1 MAPIDRGM
9 IRSTAWWRRGQ
20 GSVAWSACLLVS
32 VVGGFTMRGSRGYA
46 EDLPTGPRAEAWR
59 RVDEALNEGKP
70 KTAAEALAGVEQ
82 AAMAD
87 RAWAEVARAIATR
100 ILTETGDRAPDDPE
114 RLVRLAAA
122 IDMAP
127 PETRPVLDAIQ
138 ANWTWGYFEMN
149 RWRFQQRTAG
159 GADAA
164 ELARIAEWDLPT
176 VVGEIRRRF
185 AAAVD
190 GGAALQKLPVGE
202 WAAILTKGTMPD
214 AYRPTVW
221 DVVIRDAIE
230 FAASGERGLADPED
244 AFELSAT
251 SPALGTADEFR
262 AWKPAD
268 DAGVTDTDSPV
279 LQAAALYRS
288 LLDFHAT
295 DADRTAFLAADLD
308 RILWAA
314 DAAVDAGDVTVTDRK
329 TDAIEAFLARAGDHE
344 IAAQAAHALAEIA
357 REHDDLVE
365 ARAIAVRALEKH
377 PDSVGGRLCRN
388 LVKEIDAKDLSL
400 ATERAWAAPWPVVRV
415 TYRNL
420 AKVHLKLAKAD
431 WPARLKAGKPHGGWL
446 DDEDRATIPGLPAI
460 KTAAIDLP
468 ATPDFRSRHH
478 DVPITVFEPKSLE
491 PGAYW
496 VIASHD
502 PGFGD
507 TDNVVQATLVWVTRL
522 AIVSSQGEPQAAK
535 GEPLV
540 GHVVDIASGEPVA
553 GATVT
558 MVVRGERGNPPAF
571 LEQGSTTTDADGRY
585 ALSAVQGREYLLLAK
600 ATVEGVTQTVPSD
613 SAHVW
618 RHDQEHRGT
627 SIVIVT
633 DRGIHRPGQTVF
645 YKGIAGSFDHD
656 RRDYHALEKRAIT
669 ITLRDANGR
678 EVAKA
683 EHVTNAVGSF
693 HGSFSIATGALPGQ
707 WMLLAEAEGF
717 HGGVGVRVEEY
728 KRPKFQ
734 VELAPPT
741 AAVRLGEAVA
751 LSGTATTY
759 TGLPVAGAKVA
770 WRVERRMRLPFWCRW
785 CFPWLPFD
793 DEGRKIARG
802 TELTAADGTFT
813 IRFPAVP
820 DRSVP
825 KAALP
830 VFTYEVVADVTDTG
844 GETRSDT
851 RNVAA
856 GYTDVEAAIERS
868 DWQAVQADV
877 KDDRGQPAAAV
888 MLTLVTRSLDGEP
901 RAAAGTLA
909 IHALVQPTAV
919 DRGDILGDQQP
930 PTPARPFGTARKAKA
945 AAAAGDLRPRPTS
958 KPTDPETWELGDAVV
973 TRDAATDPKTGK
985 VEVKVTLPAGIYR
998 AVFSIPGT
1006 GGAPDVR
1013 SESTFT
1019 VLDPAADRCR
1029 VKRPFAMAA
1038 EKDSV
1043 EAGREFQAIIGTGYD
1058 RGRVL
1063 VEISRAG
1070 RVLKRFWTEP
1080 GRTQWPVQVAVADE
1094 DRGGFTLTAWIVRDG
1109 RLHRE
1114 QRVVQVPWTN
1124 KKLAITWERF
1134 TRRVEPAT
1142 KEIWRAKI
1150 TSVADP
1156 LAGPETPA
1164 VAEFLALA
1172 YDQSLDA
1179 LAEHPF
1185 SLAGLQGLFRSESG
1199 AGNVAFTNAANGFN
1213 GLRGNWNLTVEG
1225 VEISY
1230 RQLLAAFGS
1239 PSRGGLLRG
1248 GPGGGGMRFSRM
1260 RRGDEAMMMADAVPA
1275 AAAAGA
1281 MPMEMRTGAL
1291 RKDTNAALATADRLG
1306 ADGRPPADSDSGPGR
1321 DAPPPPR
1328 TNLAETAFFLPTL
1341 VSGSDGVVTIEFT
1354 LPDTLT
1360 TWQFK
1365 GLAHDAGLRS
1375 GTLVDECVSAK
1386 DLMVEPLVPRFLR
1399 EGDVVQIPV
1408 KVSNTSTGRFAGAV
1422 SFALADARTGDS
1434 RDALLDGPRQQAFD
1448 LAAGESRPVVFTVKV
1463 ADGTDVLRYTAT
1475 GATTSA
1481 AKRAADG
1488 EEALVPVLPRRVPVT
1503 ETVPITIR
1511 GPGER
1516 RVKLDRLLQS
1526 AGTEI
1531 RSESFVVQAASNPAW
1546 YGVLAL
1552 PSLMEENDESIE
1564 TLFARLYAN
1573 AYARHVATA
1582 DPRIAKVFE
1591 QWKGTDALASPLE
1604 KNAELVKTLLAETPW
1619 VRDAVDEREARARI
1633 GLLFDATRAENEV
1646 RAGFER
1652 LESLRN
1658 GDGGWPWFPGGRS
1671 CDPVTLA
1678 IIAGFGRLRANGV
1691 AIDVQPALAAL
1702 PWLDGRLVEERRR
1715 AKGIEDPV
1723 LTPTGAYALFARSF
1737 FKADAPPEGEAADA
1751 IRWGLAVG
1759 KKSWMKLG
1767 RRSQGHVALA
1777 LHRDGDRDAARSI
1790 VDSLKQR
1797 AVDADVKPGTEKASW
1812 QGMWWRDQHP
1822 AWWSWAMAPIET
1834 QAVMI
1839 EAFDEITGD
1848 ADSVEAMKAWL
1859 LSQKRTSR
1867 WPGSMATADA
1877 VGALLGRGKDLL
1889 GARELVTVTVGGEAV
1904 RPEKV
1909 EAGTGFFEERFVRR
1923 EIAPAMGEVVM
1934 KKPDAGLAWGGVHW
1948 QYLDDIANVPAA
1960 GREELA
1966 IEKQLFV
1973 KRFTKAGPV
1982 LEPALVVEPGDEL
1995 VVRLVVTSDRDY
2007 EYLELADHRPSL
2019 TEPVDVLSG
2028 WRFGDGAAWYLA
2040 VRDASTQFFF
2050 ERLPRGTHVFEY
2062 SLRAAHRGTASS
2074 GFARIQ
2080 SRYAPE
2086 FSAHSAAVP
2095 LEVK

>member
-1 MAPIDRGM
+1 MNTTTHGRPLCRL
-9 IRSTAWWRRGQ
+9 RSTPRVSYRIFFIVPILG
-20 GSVAWSACLLVS
+20 VLLVNERS
-32 VVGGFTMRGSRGYA
+32 AHA
-46 EDLPTGPRAEAWR
+46 EELPTGPRAEAWK
-59 RVDEALNEGKP
+59 RVEDALNEGKP

-82 AAMAD
+82 AAVAD
-87 RAWAEVARAIATR
+87 KAWDEVARAIATR
-100 ILTETGDRAPDDPE
+100 VLTETGDRPPEDPE

-122 IDMAP
+122 IETAP
-127 PETRPVLDAIQ
+127 PETRPVLEAIR
-138 ANWTWGYFEMN
+138 ANWTWGYFQLN

-159 GADAA
+159 GAEAS
-164 ELARIAEWDLPT
+164 ELARIGEWDLPT
-176 VVGEIRRRF
+176 IVSEIRKRF

-190 GGAALQKLPVGE
+190 GGGALQKLPVGE
-202 WAAILTKGTMPD
+202 WKALLTKGTMPD
-214 AYRPTVW
+214 AYRPAVW
-221 DVVIRDAIE
+221 DVVIHDAIA

-251 SPALGTADEFR
+251 SPALGSPDEFR
-262 AWKPAD
+262 AWMPGD
-268 DAGVTDTDSPV
+268 DAGVTDADSPI

-288 LLDFHAT
+288 LLDFHAA

-314 DAAVDAGDVTVTDRK
+314 GSAVDAGDVTVTDRK
-329 TDAIEAFLARAGDHE
+329 TDAIEGFLGRAGDHE

-365 ARAIAVRALEKH
+365 ARAIAARAMEKH
-377 PDSVGGRLCRN
+377 PTSVGGQLCRN
-388 LVKEIDAKDLSL
+388 LVKEIDAKELSL

-420 AKVHLKLAKAD
+420 TKVHLRLAKAD
-431 WPARLKAGKPHGGWL
+431 WPARLKAGKPNPAWL
-446 DDEDRATIPGLPAI
+446 DDADRAAILALPAV
-460 KTAAIDLP
+460 KTAAVDLP
-468 ATPDFRSRHH
+468 ATPEYRSRHH
-478 DVPITVFEPKSLE
+478 DVSVAVFEPESLE

-502 PGFGD
+502 PSFSD
-507 TDNVVQATLVWVTRL
+507 MNNVVQATLVWVTRL
-522 AIVSSQGEPQAAK
+522 AIVSSHGQRTAA
-535 GEPLV
+535 LA

-553 GATVT
+553 GATVKAF
-558 MVVRGERGNPPAF
+558 VRQQRLDPAGFVERGSA
-571 LEQGSTTTDADGRY
+571 TTDADGRY
-585 ALSAVQGREYLLLAK
+585 ELTAEQGRELLLVAK
-600 ATVEGVTQTVPSD
+600 ATLAGKTHTAATEST
-613 SAHVW
+613 HVW
-618 RHDQEHRGT
+618 QRDQESRGT
-627 SIVIVT
+627 AIVLVT

-656 RRDYHALEKRAIT
+656 RRDYHALAKRPT
-669 ITLRDANGR
+669 TVTLRDANGR
-678 EVAKA
+678 EIAKA
-683 EHVTNAVGSF
+683 EHTTNEFGSF
-693 HGSFSIATGALPGQ
+693 HGSFPIATGALPGQ
-707 WMLLAEAEGF
+707 WMLLAETEGF
-717 HGGVGVRVEEY
+717 NGGVAVRVEEY

-734 VELAPPT
+734 VDLAVPKD
-741 AAVRLGEAVA
+741 AVRLDEAVA

-785 CFPWLPFD
+785 CFPWLPFG
-793 DEGRKIARG
+793 DEARKIARG
-802 TELTAADGTFT
+802 TEVTGADGTFT

-820 DRSVP
+820 DRGVP

-830 VFTYEVVADVTDTG
+830 VFTYEVVADVTDPS
-844 GETRSDT
+844 GETRSDSRT
-851 RNVAA
+851 VAA
-856 GYTDVEAAIERS
+856 GYTEVEATIERS
-868 DWQAVQADV
+868 DWQAVAADV
-877 KDDRGQPAAAV
+877 KDDRGRRAATV
-888 MLTLVTRSLDGEP
+888 KLTLATTSLDREP
-901 RAAAGTLA
+901 RPASGTLA
-909 IHALVQPTAV
+909 IHALVQPAEV
-919 DRGDILGDQQP
+919 DRGDVLGDPQP
-930 PTPARPFGTARKAKA
+930 LTPARPFGTARKAKA
-945 AAAAGDLRPRPTS
+945 AASVGGVRPQPTP
-958 KPTDPETWELGDAVV
+958 KPADPDTWELGEAIVS
-973 TRDAATDPKTGK
+973 RDTTPDPQTGK
-985 VEVKVTLPAGIYR
+985 VEVTATLPVGIYR
-998 AVFSIPGT
+998 AVFRIPGQ

-1013 SESTFT
+1013 TESTLT
-1019 VLDPAADRCR
+1019 VIDPAADRYP
-1029 VKRPFAMAA
+1029 VKQPFAMAA
-1038 EKDSV
+1038 ETDSV
-1043 EAGREFQAIIGTGYD
+1043 EAGREFQAIIGTGYN
-1058 RGRVL
+1058 RGRAL

-1070 RVLKRFWTEP
+1070 RVLKRFWTAP
-1080 GRTQWPVQVAVADE
+1080 GRTQWPVSVAVGDE

-1114 QRVVQVPWTN
+1114 QKTVQVPWTN
-1124 KKLAITWERF
+1124 KKLNVTWERF
-1134 TRRVEPAT
+1134 TRKIEPAS
-1142 KEIWRAKI
+1142 KEVWRAKI
-1150 TSVADP
+1150 TTIADP
-1156 LAGPETPA
+1156 LAVPEAPA
-1164 VAEFLALA
+1164 VAEFLALL

-1179 LAEHPF
+1179 LAEHQWP
-1185 SLAGLQGLFRSESG
+1185 SAALQGLFRSEWG
-1199 AGNVAFTNAANGFN
+1199 AADVAFTNGPNQFN
-1213 GLRGNWNLTVEG
+1213 GVRGNWDEVLEAP
-1225 VEISY
+1225 EITY
-1230 RQLLAAFGS
+1230 RELRDPFG
-1239 PSRGGLLRG
+1239 PPHRGGWAM
-1248 GPGGGGMRFSRM
+1248 GGGGMRFSRM
-1260 RRGDEAMMMADAVPA
+1260 RRGPEAMMMADAMPA
-1275 AAAAGA
+1275 APAGA
-1281 MPMEMRTGAL
+1281 MPMEMLNLAL
-1291 RKDTNAALATADRLG
+1291 RKDTNADFETADRLG
-1306 ADGRPPADSDSGPGR
+1306 EEGRPPADSGSGPGR

-1341 VSGSDGVVTIEFT
+1341 VSGSDGIVTIEFT

-1365 GLAHDAGLRS
+1365 GLAHDAALRS
-1375 GTLVDECVSAK
+1375 GTLVDACVSAK
-1386 DLMVEPLVPRFLR
+1386 DLMVEPLMPRFLR

-1408 KVSNTSTGRFAGAV
+1408 KVSNTSAGRLAGDV
-1422 SFALADARTGDS
+1422 RFALADARTGDS
-1434 RDALLDGPRQQAFD
+1434 RDALLEGPRQQAFD
-1448 LAAGESRPVVFTVKV
+1448 LAAGESKPVVFTVKV

-1475 GATTSA
+1475 GATTSS

-1488 EEALVPVLPRRVPVT
+1488 EEALVVVLPRRVPVT
-1503 ETVPITIR
+1503 DTVPITIR

-1516 RVKLDRLLQS
+1516 RVKLGRLLES

-1552 PSLMEENDESIE
+1552 PCLMEENDESIE

-1582 DPRIAKVFE
+1582 DPRIAKIFE
-1591 QWKGTDALASPLE
+1591 QWKGTDALTSPLE
-1604 KNAELVKTLLAETPW
+1604 KNTDLVKTLLAETPW

-1633 GLLFDATRAENEV
+1633 GLLFDSTRAENEV
-1646 RAGFER
+1646 RAAFER

-1678 IIAGFGRLRANGV
+1678 IIAGFGRLRATGV
-1691 AIDVQPALAAL
+1691 AIDIQPAVAAL
-1702 PWLDGRLVEERRR
+1702 PWLDGRLIEERRR
-1715 AKGIEDPV
+1715 AKEIEDPV

-1737 FKADAPPEGEAADA
+1737 FQTDAPAENEAAEA
-1751 IRWGLAVG
+1751 VRWGLDVG
-1759 KKSWMKLG
+1759 RKTWMKLG

-1777 LHRDGDRDAARSI
+1777 LHRSGDREAARSI
-1790 VDSLKQR
+1790 IDSLKQR
-1797 AVDADVKPGTEKASW
+1797 AVDADVKPGTEKDSW
-1812 QGMWWRDQHP
+1812 QGMWWRDEHP
-1822 AWWSWAMAPIET
+1822 AWWSWATAPIET

-1848 ADSVEAMKAWL
+1848 AAAVEAMKAWL

-1877 VGALLGRGKDLL
+1877 VGALLGRGTDLL
-1889 GARELVTVTVGGEAV
+1889 GSSNLVTVTVGGEAV
-1904 RPEKV
+1904 TPTKV

-1923 EIAPAMGEVVM
+1923 EIVPAMGEVVM

-1982 LEPALVVEPGDEL
+1982 LEPATVVEPGDEL

-2040 VRDASTQFFF
+2040 VRDASTQLFF
-2050 ERLPRGTHVFEY
+2050 ERLPQGTHVFEY
-2062 SLRAAHRGTASS
+2062 SLRAAHRGSASS

-2086 FSAHSAAVP
+2086 FSAHSSAVP

>member
-1 MAPIDRGM
+1 MNTTTHGRPLCRL
-9 IRSTAWWRRGQ
+9 RSTPRVSYRIFFIVPILG
-20 GSVAWSACLLVS
+20 VLLVNERS
-32 VVGGFTMRGSRGYA
+32 AHA
-46 EDLPTGPRAEAWR
+46 EELPTGPRAEAWK
-59 RVDEALNEGKP
+59 RVEQAVTDGKP

-82 AAMAD
+82 AAVAD
-87 RAWAEVARAIATR
+87 KAWDEVARAIATR
-100 ILTETGDRAPDDPE
+100 VLTETGDRPPEDPE

-122 IDMAP
+122 IETAP
-127 PETRPVLDAIQ
+127 PETRPVLEAIR
-138 ANWTWGYFEMN
+138 ANWTWGYFQLN

-159 GADAA
+159 GAEAS
-164 ELARIAEWDLPT
+164 ELARIGEWDLPT
-176 VVGEIRRRF
+176 IVGEIRKRF

-190 GGAALQKLPVGE
+190 GGGALQKLPVGE
-202 WAAILTKGTMPD
+202 WKALLTKGTMPD
-214 AYRPTVW
+214 AYRPAVW
-221 DVVIRDAIE
+221 DVVIHDAIA

-251 SPALGTADEFR
+251 SPALGSPDEFR
-262 AWKPAD
+262 AWTPGD
-268 DAGVTDTDSPV
+268 DAGVTDADSPI

-288 LLDFHAT
+288 LLDFHAA

-314 DAAVDAGDVTVTDRK
+314 GSAVDAGDVTVTDRK
-329 TDAIEAFLARAGDHE
+329 TDAIEGFFGRAGDHE

-365 ARAIAVRALEKH
+365 ARAIAARAMEKH
-377 PDSVGGRLCRN
+377 PTSVGGQLCRN
-388 LVKEIDAKDLSL
+388 LVKEIDAKELSL

-420 AKVHLKLAKAD
+420 TKVHLRLAKAD
-431 WPARLKAGKPHGGWL
+431 WPARLKAGKPNPAWL
-446 DDEDRATIPGLPAI
+446 DDADRAAILALPAV
-460 KTAAIDLP
+460 KTAAVDLP
-468 ATPDFRSRHH
+468 ATPEYRSRHH
-478 DVPITVFEPKSLE
+478 DVSVAVFEPESLE

-502 PGFGD
+502 PSFSD
-507 TDNVVQATLVWVTRL
+507 KNNVVQATLGWVTRL
-522 AIVSSQGEPQAAK
+522 AIVSSHGQRTAA
-535 GEPLV
+535 LA

-553 GATVT
+553 GATVKAF
-558 MVVRGERGNPPAF
+558 VRQQRLDPAGFVERGSA
-571 LEQGSTTTDADGRY
+571 TTDADGRY
-585 ALSAVQGREYLLLAK
+585 ELTAEQGRELLLVAK
-600 ATVEGVTQTVPSD
+600 ATLAGKTHTAATEST
-613 SAHVW
+613 HVW
-618 RHDQEHRGT
+618 QRDQESRGT
-627 SIVIVT
+627 AIVLVT

-656 RRDYHALEKRAIT
+656 RRDYHALAKRPISV
-669 ITLRDANGR
+669 TLRDANGR
-678 EVAKA
+678 EIAKA
-683 EHVTNAVGSF
+683 EHTTNEFGSF
-693 HGSFSIATGALPGQ
+693 HGSFPIATGALPGQ
-707 WMLLAEAEGF
+707 WMLLAETEGF
-717 HGGVGVRVEEY
+717 NGGVAVRVEEY

-734 VELAPPT
+734 VDLAVPKD
-741 AAVRLGEAVA
+741 AVRLDEAVA

-785 CFPWLPFD
+785 CFPWLPFG
-793 DEGRKIARG
+793 DEARKIARG
-802 TELTAADGTFT
+802 TEVTGADGTFT

-820 DRSVP
+820 DRGVP

-830 VFTYEVVADVTDTG
+830 VFTYEVVADVTDPS
-844 GETRSDT
+844 GETRSDS
-851 RNVAA
+851 RSVAA
-856 GYTDVEAAIERS
+856 GYTDVEATIERS
-868 DWQAVQADV
+868 DWQAVAADV
-877 KDDRGQPAAAV
+877 KDDRGQRAATV
-888 MLTLVTRSLDGEP
+888 KLTLATTSLDREP
-901 RAAAGTLA
+901 RGATGTLA
-909 IHALVQPTAV
+909 IHALVQPAEV
-919 DRGDILGDQQP
+919 DRGDVLGDPQP
-930 PTPARPFGTARKAKA
+930 LTPARPFGTARKAKA
-945 AAAAGDLRPRPTS
+945 AASVGGVRPQPTP
-958 KPTDPETWELGDAVV
+958 KPADPDTWELGEAIVS
-973 TRDAATDPKTGK
+973 RDTTTDPQTGK
-985 VEVKVTLPAGIYR
+985 VEVTATLPVGIYR
-998 AVFSIPGT
+998 AVFRIPGQ

-1013 SESTFT
+1013 TESTLS
-1019 VLDPAADRCR
+1019 VIDPAADRSP

-1038 EKDSV
+1038 ETDSV
-1043 EAGREFQAIIGTGYD
+1043 EAGREFQAIIGTGYN
-1058 RGRVL
+1058 RGRAL
-1063 VEISRAG
+1063 VEVSRAG
-1070 RVLKRFWTEP
+1070 RVLKRFWTAP
-1080 GRTQWPVQVAVADE
+1080 GRTQWPVSVAVGDE

-1114 QRVVQVPWTN
+1114 QKTVQVPWTN
-1124 KKLAITWERF
+1124 KKLNVTWERF
-1134 TRRVEPAT
+1134 TRKLEPAS
-1142 KEIWRAKI
+1142 KEVWRAKI
-1150 TSVADP
+1150 TTMADP
-1156 LAGPETPA
+1156 LAGPEAPA
-1164 VAEFLALA
+1164 VAEFLALL

-1179 LAEHPF
+1179 LAEHQWP
-1185 SLAGLQGLFRSESG
+1185 SAALQGLFRSEWG
-1199 AGNVAFTNAANGFN
+1199 AADVAFTNGPNQFN
-1213 GLRGNWNLTVEG
+1213 GIRGNWDEVLEAP
-1225 VEISY
+1225 EITY
-1230 RQLLAAFGS
+1230 RELRDPFG
-1239 PSRGGLLRG
+1239 PPHRGGWAM
-1248 GPGGGGMRFSRM
+1248 GGGGMRFSRM
-1260 RRGDEAMMMADAVPA
+1260 RRGPEAMMMADAMPA
-1275 AAAAGA
+1275 APAGA
-1281 MPMEMRTGAL
+1281 MPMEMLNLAL
-1291 RKDTNAALATADRLG
+1291 RKDTNADFETADRLG
-1306 ADGRPPADSDSGPGR
+1306 EEGRPPADSGSGPGR

-1341 VSGSDGVVTIEFT
+1341 VSGSNGIVTIEFT

-1365 GLAHDAGLRS
+1365 GLAHDAALRS
-1375 GTLVDECVSAK
+1375 GTLVDACVSAK
-1386 DLMVEPLVPRFLR
+1386 DLMVEPLMPRFLR

-1408 KVSNTSTGRFAGAV
+1408 KVSNTSAGRLAGDV
-1422 SFALADARTGDS
+1422 RFALADARTGDS
-1434 RDALLDGPRQQAFD
+1434 RDALLEGPRQQAFD
-1448 LAAGESRPVVFTVKV
+1448 LAAGESKPVVFTVKV

-1475 GATTSA
+1475 GATTSS

-1488 EEALVPVLPRRVPVT
+1488 EEALVVVLPRRVPVT
-1503 ETVPITIR
+1503 DTVPITIR

-1516 RVKLDRLLQS
+1516 RVKLGRLLES

-1552 PSLMEENDESIE
+1552 PCLMEENDESIE

-1582 DPRIAKVFE
+1582 DPRIAKIFE
-1591 QWKGTDALASPLE
+1591 QWKGTDALTSPLE
-1604 KNAELVKTLLAETPW
+1604 KNTDLVKTLLAETPW

-1633 GLLFDATRAENEV
+1633 GLLFDSTRAENEV
-1646 RAGFER
+1646 RAAFER

-1678 IIAGFGRLRANGV
+1678 IIAGFGRLRATGV
-1691 AIDVQPALAAL
+1691 AIDIQPAVAAL
-1702 PWLDGRLVEERRR
+1702 PWLDGRLIEERRR
-1715 AKGIEDPV
+1715 AKEIEDPV

-1737 FKADAPPEGEAADA
+1737 FQTDAPAENEAAEA
-1751 IRWGLAVG
+1751 VRWGLDVG
-1759 KKSWMKLG
+1759 RKTWMKLG

-1777 LHRDGDRDAARSI
+1777 LHRSGDREAARSI
-1790 VDSLKQR
+1790 IDSLKQR
-1797 AVDADVKPGTEKASW
+1797 AVDADVKPGTEKDSW
-1812 QGMWWRDQHP
+1812 QGMWWRDEHP
-1822 AWWSWAMAPIET
+1822 AWWSWATAPIET

-1848 ADSVEAMKAWL
+1848 AAAVEAMKAWL

-1877 VGALLGRGKDLL
+1877 VGALLGRGTDLL
-1889 GARELVTVTVGGEAV
+1889 GSSNLVTVTVGGEAV
-1904 RPEKV
+1904 TPAKV

-1923 EIAPAMGEVVM
+1923 EIVPAMGEVVM

-1982 LEPALVVEPGDEL
+1982 LEPATVVEPGDEL

-2040 VRDASTQFFF
+2040 VRDASTQLFF
-2050 ERLPRGTHVFEY
+2050 ERLPQGTHVFEY
-2062 SLRAAHRGTASS
+2062 SLRAAHRGSASS

-2086 FSAHSAAVP
+2086 FSAHSSAVP

>member
-1 MAPIDRGM
+1 MNTTTHGRPLCRL
-9 IRSTAWWRRGQ
+9 RSTPRVSYRIFFIVPILG
-20 GSVAWSACLLVS
+20 VLLVNERS
-32 VVGGFTMRGSRGYA
+32 AHA
-46 EDLPTGPRAEAWR
+46 EELPTGPRAEAWK
-59 RVDEALNEGKP
+59 RVEDALNEGKP

-82 AAMAD
+82 AAVAD
-87 RAWAEVARAIATR
+87 KAWDEVARAIATR
-100 ILTETGDRAPDDPE
+100 VLTETGDRPPEDPE

-122 IDMAP
+122 IETAP
-127 PETRPVLDAIQ
+127 PETRPVLEAIR
-138 ANWTWGYFEMN
+138 ANWTWGYFQLN

-159 GADAA
+159 GAEAS
-164 ELARIAEWDLPT
+164 ELARIGEWDLPT
-176 VVGEIRRRF
+176 IVGEIRKRF

-190 GGAALQKLPVGE
+190 GGGALQKLPVGE
-202 WAAILTKGTMPD
+202 WKALLTKGTMPD

-221 DVVIRDAIE
+221 DVVIHDAIA
-230 FAASGERGLADPED
+230 FASSGERGLADPED

-251 SPALGTADEFR
+251 SPALGSPDEFR
-262 AWKPAD
+262 AWTPGD
-268 DAGVTDTDSPV
+268 DAGVTDADSPI

-288 LLDFHAT
+288 LLDFHAA

-314 DAAVDAGDVTVTDRK
+314 GSAVDAGDVTVTDRK
-329 TDAIEAFLARAGDHE
+329 TDAIEGFLGRAGDHE

-365 ARAIAVRALEKH
+365 ARAIAARAMEKH
-377 PDSVGGRLCRN
+377 PTSVGGRLCRN
-388 LVKEIDAKDLSL
+388 LVKEIDAKELSL

-420 AKVHLKLAKAD
+420 TKVHLRLAKAD
-431 WPARLKAGKPHGGWL
+431 WPARLKAGKPNPAWL
-446 DDEDRATIPGLPAI
+446 DDADRAAILALPAV
-460 KTAAIDLP
+460 KTAAVDLP
-468 ATPDFRSRHH
+468 ATPEYRSRHH
-478 DVPITVFEPKSLE
+478 DVSVAVFEPESLE

-502 PGFGD
+502 PSFSD
-507 TDNVVQATLVWVTRL
+507 NNNVVQATLVWVTRL
-522 AIVSSQGEPQAAK
+522 AIVSAQSQPQAAK
-535 GEPLV
+535 GHPLA

-553 GATVT
+553 GATAV
-558 MVVRGERGNPPAF
+558 MFVREERGNPAGF
-571 LEQGSTTTDADGRY
+571 VERGSATTDADGRY
-585 ALSAVQGREYLLLAK
+585 ELDAEQGRELLLV
-600 ATVEGVTQTVPSD
+600 ATATIAGKSHSVPTD
-613 SAHVW
+613 SLHVW
-618 RHDQEHRGT
+618 QQHQESRGT
-627 SIVIVT
+627 SIVLVT

-656 RRDYHALEKRAIT
+656 RRDYHALAKRPISV
-669 ITLRDANGR
+669 TLRDANGR
-678 EVAKA
+678 EIAKA
-683 EHVTNAVGSF
+683 EHTTNEFGSF
-693 HGSFSIATGALPGQ
+693 HGSFPIATGALPGQ
-707 WMLLAEAEGF
+707 WMLLAETEGF
-717 HGGVGVRVEEY
+717 NGGVAVRVEEY

-734 VELAPPT
+734 VDLAVPKD
-741 AAVRLGEAVA
+741 AVRLDEAVA

-785 CFPWLPFD
+785 CFPWLPFG
-793 DEGRKIARG
+793 DEARKIARG
-802 TELTAADGTFT
+802 TEVTGADGTFT

-820 DRSVP
+820 DRGVP

-830 VFTYEVVADVTDTG
+830 VFTYEVVADVTDPS
-844 GETRSDT
+844 GETRSDS
-851 RNVAA
+851 RSVAA
-856 GYTDVEAAIERS
+856 GYTDVEATIERS
-868 DWQAVQADV
+868 DWQAVAADV
-877 KDDRGQPAAAV
+877 KDDRGQRAATV
-888 MLTLVTRSLDGEP
+888 KLTLATTSLDREP
-901 RAAAGTLA
+901 RGATGTLA
-909 IHALVQPTAV
+909 IHALVQPAEV
-919 DRGDILGDQQP
+919 DRGDVLGDPQP
-930 PTPARPFGTARKAKA
+930 LTPARPFGTARKAKA
-945 AAAAGDLRPRPTS
+945 AASVGGVRPQPTP
-958 KPTDPETWELGDAVV
+958 KPADPDTWKLGEAIVSRDTTTDPQ
-973 TRDAATDPKTGK
+973 TGK
-985 VEVKVTLPAGIYR
+985 VEVTATLPVGIYR
-998 AVFSIPGT
+998 AVFRIPGQ

-1013 SESTFT
+1013 TESTLT
-1019 VLDPAADRCR
+1019 VIDPAADRSP

-1038 EKDSV
+1038 ETDSV
-1043 EAGREFQAIIGTGYD
+1043 EAGREFQAIIGTGYN
-1058 RGRVL
+1058 RGRAL

-1070 RVLKRFWTEP
+1070 RVLKRFWTAP
-1080 GRTQWPVQVAVADE
+1080 GRTQWPVSVAVGDE

-1114 QRVVQVPWTN
+1114 QKTVQVPWTN
-1124 KKLAITWERF
+1124 KKLNVTWERF
-1134 TRRVEPAT
+1134 TRKIEPAS
-1142 KEIWRAKI
+1142 KEVWRAKI
-1150 TSVADP
+1150 TTIADP
-1156 LAGPETPA
+1156 LAVPEAPA
-1164 VAEFLALA
+1164 VAEFLALL

-1179 LAEHPF
+1179 LAEHQWPG
-1185 SLAGLQGLFRSESG
+1185 AALQGLFRSEWG
-1199 AGNVAFTNAANGFN
+1199 AADVAFTNGPNQFN
-1213 GLRGNWNLTVEG
+1213 GVRGNWDEVLEAP
-1225 VEISY
+1225 EITY
-1230 RQLLAAFGS
+1230 RELRDPFG
-1239 PSRGGLLRG
+1239 PPHRGGWAM
-1248 GPGGGGMRFSRM
+1248 GGGGMRFSRM
-1260 RRGDEAMMMADAVPA
+1260 RRGPEAMMMADAMPA
-1275 AAAAGA
+1275 APAGA
-1281 MPMEMRTGAL
+1281 MPMEMQTRAL
-1291 RKDTNAALATADRLG
+1291 RKDANADFETAGQLG
-1306 ADGRPPADSDSGPGR
+1306 EEGRPPADSGSGPGR

-1341 VSGSDGVVTIEFT
+1341 VSGSNVIVTIEFT

-1365 GLAHDAGLRS
+1365 GLAHDAALRS
-1375 GTLVDECVSAK
+1375 GTLVDTCVSAK
-1386 DLMVEPLVPRFLR
+1386 DLMVEPLMPRFLR

-1408 KVSNTSTGRFAGAV
+1408 KVSNTSAGRLAGDV
-1422 SFALADARTGDS
+1422 RFALADARTGDS
-1434 RDALLDGPRQQAFD
+1434 RDALLEGPRQQAFD
-1448 LAAGESRPVVFTVKV
+1448 LAAGESKPVVFTVKV

-1475 GATTSA
+1475 GATTSS

-1488 EEALVPVLPRRVPVT
+1488 EEALVVVLPRRVPVT
-1503 ETVPITIR
+1503 DTVPITIR

-1516 RVKLDRLLQS
+1516 RVKLDRLLES

-1552 PSLMEENDESIE
+1552 PCLMEENDESIE

-1582 DPRIAKVFE
+1582 DPRIAKIFE

-1604 KNAELVKTLLAETPW
+1604 KNTDLVKTLLAETPW

-1633 GLLFDATRAENEV
+1633 GLLFDSTRAENEV
-1646 RAGFER
+1646 RAAFER

-1678 IIAGFGRLRANGV
+1678 IIAGFGRLRATGV
-1691 AIDVQPALAAL
+1691 AIDMQPAVAAL
-1702 PWLDGRLVEERRR
+1702 PWLDDRLIEERLRGE
-1715 AKGIEDPV
+1715 KIEDPV

-1737 FKADAPPEGEAADA
+1737 FQKDAPAESEAAEA
-1751 IRWGLAVG
+1751 VRWGLDVG
-1759 KKSWMKLG
+1759 RKTWMKLG

-1777 LHRDGDRDAARSI
+1777 LHRSGDREAARSI
-1790 VDSLKQR
+1790 IDSLKQR
-1797 AVDADVKPGTEKASW
+1797 AVDADVKPGTEKDSW
-1812 QGMWWRDQHP
+1812 QGMWWRDEHP
-1822 AWWSWAMAPIET
+1822 AWWSWATAPIET

-1848 ADSVEAMKAWL
+1848 AAAVEAMKAWL

-1877 VGALLGRGKDLL
+1877 VGALLGRGTDLL
-1889 GARELVTVTVGGEAV
+1889 GSSNLVTVTVGGEAV
-1904 RPEKV
+1904 TPAKV

-1923 EIAPAMGEVVM
+1923 EIVPAMGEVVM

-1982 LEPALVVEPGDEL
+1982 LEPATVVEPGDEL

-2040 VRDASTQFFF
+2040 VRDASTQLFF
-2050 ERLPRGTHVFEY
+2050 ERLPQGTHVFEY
-2062 SLRAAHRGTASS
+2062 SLRAAHRGSASS

-2086 FSAHSAAVP
+2086 FSAHSSAVP